1 MSLSSAV
8 SPSNEF
14 RPTTQS
20 ELMRFV
26 KENYAGERHVLIPT
40 GGRTSLQYGATPEPD
55 GVQIHLAGLA
65 NVVDYPARDMTITV
79 DAGMRM
85 EKLDEILKQE
95 GQRLPID
102 VPQRERATLGGAIAC
117 DAAGPRRYGHGT
129 WRDFLIGVTAI
140 DAEGVPFK
148 AGGRVVKNVAG
159 YDLCKV
165 LIGSLGTLGI
175 ITQVTLKLRPRPE
188 TGTWI
193 WSRFKTVE
201 GIDPVLERLSR
212 SESRPVAIEVLNSP
226 AAMELTSELG
236 LDVPKVNP
244 WLGVAVE
251 GTSRDVTWQTE
262 QLKSEIGSCNPEQI
276 DVITGDQTEFWRAL
290 ADYRVNSE
298 SPLSFQ
304 ASVPPSRVVE
314 FFSLAETLGI
324 SLQAHAGSGIVIGH
338 LSDSV
343 GSVHQAEEIVN
354 RLRAITRQRGGHL
367 IVLQCAAGWK
377 DRISVFGDSAK
388 GWNLMKELKRQMDP
402 LDLLNRGRMFGKETV
417 VRQ

>member
-14 RPTTQS
+14 RPATAS
-20 ELMRFV
+20 ELMRFAA
-26 KENYAGERHVLIPT
+26 ENHAGERRVLIPV
-40 GGRTSLQYGATPEPD
+40 GGRTSLQYGAAPEVSGCLVHVGGLT
-55 GVQIHLAGLA
+55 GVI
-65 NVVDYPARDMTITV
+65 DYPARDMTITAE
-79 DAGMRM
+79 AGLRL
-85 EKLDEILKQE
+85 EKLDAILAQE

-117 DAAGPRRYGHGT
+117 DAAGPRRYGQGT
-129 WRDFLIGVTAI
+129 WRDYVIGITAV
-140 DAEGVPFK
+140 DAQGKPFK

-165 LIGSLGTLGI
+165 MIGSLGTLGM
-175 ITQVTLKLRPRPE
+175 ITQVTLKLKPRPE

-193 WSRFKTVE
+193 WTRFASVE
-201 GIDPVLERLSR
+201 SIDSALEVLSR

-226 AAMELTSELG
+226 AARELTSELG
-236 LDVPKVNP
+236 LQIPANHP

-251 GTSRDVTWQTE
+251 GTARDVGWQAE
-262 QLKSEIGSCNPEQI
+262 QLKVEIGRCRPEQI
-276 DVITGDQTEFWRAL
+276 EVIAGEQTEFWRAL
-290 ADYRVNSE
+290 TDYRVNSE

-304 ASVPPSRVVE
+304 AAVPPSRVVE

-343 GSVHQAEEIVN
+343 GTVHEAEEIVN
-354 RLRAITRQRGGHL
+354 RLRAITRQRNGHF
-367 IVLQCAAGWK
+367 IVLQCNPIWK
-377 DRISVFGDSAK
+377 ERISVFGDSVRT
-388 GWNLMKELKRQMDP
+388 WELMKTLKRNMDP
-402 LDLLNRGRMFGKETV
+402 HDLLNRGRMFGKETPA
-417 VRQ
+417 